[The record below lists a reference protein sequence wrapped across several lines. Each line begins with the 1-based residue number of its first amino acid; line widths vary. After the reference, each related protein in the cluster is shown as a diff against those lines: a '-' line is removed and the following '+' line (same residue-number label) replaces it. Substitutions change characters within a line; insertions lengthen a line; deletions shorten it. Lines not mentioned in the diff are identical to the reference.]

1 MWVDTVAPPISQTLS
16 ILQTLSLFRSYSSI
30 SFHPSHPLGNLL
42 QGFLCCTHTT
52 PRLAETHTSFSTQ
65 TPTQRIQKGTPP
77 CPQTFTTRFF
87 SLSSSSL
94 RWRCSGYPAHPPPQ
108 NCSNRKPV
116 RIRYHPRRVRIRRTD
131 NPERSVSAV
140 RFSFV
145 DLLAYSFSFLI
156 LCFLCGRVIY
166 FRQQTPSVSTGTPD
180 PATPVWVG
188 NLASPDTTGTVARSK
203 RSASGA
209 PGGGHLPSHTQP
221 FADSIDRDFYQTI
234 IRKNLFAPLG
244 TVFSADPDP
253 GGHLT
258 LVGTFLA
265 EDPSAS
271 SVLVKNATTG
281 RHHLLSVG

>member
-1 MWVDTVAPPISQTLS
+1 M
-16 ILQTLSLFRSYSSI
+16 
-30 SFHPSHPLGNLL
+30 
-42 QGFLCCTHTT
+42 
-52 PRLAETHTSFSTQ
+52 
-65 TPTQRIQKGTPP
+65 
-77 CPQTFTTRFF
+77 
-87 SLSSSSL
+87 
-94 RWRCSGYPAHPPPQ
+94 
-108 NCSNRKPV
+108 
-116 RIRYHPRRVRIRRTD
+116 
-131 NPERSVSAV
+131 

-156 LCFLCGRVIY
+156 VCFLCGRVIY

-281 RHHLLSVG
+281 RHHLLSVGEGVGDFHVLAVEPKQVRLYHHGTEVSLHLSDNVFLNAKRR